1 MSNDLIEQ
9 LDNLSFAELKK
20 KAATY
25 RIAITK
31 DMDHEQI
38 LALVKAKV
46 SSGKYALEAMGDA
59 PKPGYARIR
68 VFNDPSPTA
77 SNKPVYVSVNG
88 YAVLIPREIETDVPV
103 KIVEA
108 LGNAKSSR
116 LIEDQTQ
123 PVGSVGRFR
132 FKEVQNYPF
141 AVITVTPG
149 PDPRGT
155 YERAAA
161 QKERPREA
169 YREKF
174 GYYPTEDELKE
185 ALRSG
190 DLTIERVRP
199 AADKDL
205 T

>member
-1 MSNDLIEQ
+1 MIDNDLIAQ
-9 LDNLSFAELKK
+9 LDELSTADLKK

-25 RIAITK
+25 RVALTK
-31 DMDHEQI
+31 DMDHDQI
-38 LALVKAKV
+38 LAQVKAKLTT
-46 SSGKYALEAMGDA
+46 GKYAFEALGDT
-59 PKPGYARIR
+59 PKPGFARIR
-68 VFNDPSPTA
+68 VFDDSSPSA
-77 SNKPVYVSVNG
+77 INKPVYVSVNG
-88 YAVLIPREIETDVPV
+88 YSVLIPRETEVDVPI

-116 LIEDQTQ
+116 LTEDRTQ
-123 PVGSVGRFR
+123 PIGSPSRFR

-141 AVITVTPG
+141 AVVQVTQG

-155 YERAAA
+155 YEKAAA
-161 QKERPREA
+161 MRERPREA
-169 YREKF
+169 YRNMF

-199 AADKDL
+199 AASKDL
-205 T
+205 

>member
-1 MSNDLIEQ
+1 MST
-9 LDNLSFAELKK
+9 AELRK

-25 RIAITK
+25 RIQLTK
-31 DMDHEQI
+31 DMTHEDI
-38 LALVKAKV
+38 LAQVRAKV
-46 SSGKYALEAMGDA
+46 ASGKYALEAIGDA
-59 PKPGYARIR
+59 PKPGYARVR
-68 VFNDPSPTA
+68 VFNDPSPGA
-77 SNKPVYVSVNG
+77 SNRPVYVSVNG
-88 YAVLIPREIETDVPV
+88 YAVLIPRETEVDVPI

-108 LGNAKSSR
+108 LGNARSSR
-116 LIEDQTQ
+116 LVENREA
-123 PVGSVGRFR
+123 PVGSASRFV

-141 AVITVTPG
+141 AIVSVSHG

-174 GYYPTEDELKE
+174 GYYPSEEELKE

-190 DLTIERVRP
+190 DLTIERVRT
-199 AADKDL
+199 AGAKDL